1 MFCSFQLGW
10 HVGSCY
16 QYYRRVLQN
25 GHYEEPFPLPLVPL
39 TCTPGTAPAKAGVQ
53 RTQFGASVG
62 GLTARTIRLDRL
74 DNQPWASVNLPGSR
88 ENSNPHFAVRAM
100 ALLERGSFPGL
111 SLNTSKYF
119 REQEEN
125 DGACCPPT
133 EDADNDGL
141 RRRDRKPD
149 QSRET

>member
-1 MFCSFQLGW
+1 MSNLIAQRLALLALGRAW
-10 HVGSCY
+10 I
-16 QYYRRVLQN
+16 L
-25 GHYEEPFPLPLVPL
+25 L
-39 TCTPGTAPAKAGVQ
+39 
-53 RTQFGASVG
+53 
-62 GLTARTIRLDRL
+62 
-74 DNQPWASVNLPGSR
+74 GSR
-88 ENSNPHFAVRAM
+88 ENSKPEKCSKSRTVPTYPAVRPARAAVRSM
-100 ALLERGSFPGL
+100 ALLGRGSLPGL
-111 SLNTSKYF
+111 GLNTSKHI